1 MENSTIDIPS
11 ILAIIALVAKAA
23 VDHFKIGELY
33 RRDGLSKKRLNDM
46 HNEQLKM
53 VEALNRT
60 YATEKFVY
68 EVFITRKEHDQE
80 MQHIEEKFLGELSH
94 QSKMI
99 ERICNIME
107 NGTVSVKNHNKDVA

>member
-1 MENSTIDIPS
+1 MIDTA
-11 ILAIIALVAKAA
+11 AIIFILGLVAKSA

-68 EVFITRKEHDQE
+68 EFFITRTEHEQTVR
-80 MQHIEEKFLGELSH
+80 HIEEKFLGELSH

-99 ERICNIME
+99 EKICNILE
-107 NGTVSVKNHNKDVA
+107 NGSIKTTG

>member
-1 MENSTIDIPS
+1 MSNGTIDIPS
-11 ILAIIALVAKAA
+11 IAAILALVAKAA

-33 RRDGLSKKRLNDM
+33 RRDGLSKQRLNDM
-46 HNEQLKM
+46 HTEQLKII
-53 VEALNRT
+53 EALNRT

-68 EVFITRKEHDQE
+68 EVFITRKEHEQTV
-80 MQHIEEKFLGELSH
+80 QHIEEKFLGELSH

-107 NGTVSVKNHNKDVA
+107 NGTVSVKTKDKEL